1 MTEEEKALDKLIH
14 GVKSKCGP
22 LLDAA
27 ERLRAAP
34 LSERREILA
43 LMLPR
48 AQRVVDLLTAYE
60 AEIGK

>member
-1 MTEEEKALDKLIH
+1 MNEEEKSLNKVIH
-14 GVKSKCGP
+14 GVKGKCGP

-34 LSERREILA
+34 LEERRDIVA

-48 AQRVVDLLTAYE
+48 AQRVVDLLTAYQ
-60 AEIGK
+60 AELGK